1 MVLNSTTEEPITR
14 LRRHGRV
21 LFLPALAFIGVLV
34 AWGAVPPRLTETWQI
49 IAFWILSTAA
59 LFGLWIIPLLWWLG
73 NRVVITSR
81 RVSIYRGLLVRQR
94 QEILFS
100 RMHDVAVRQNAVQ
113 AIYGAGDLLINTGA
127 AEPVRLYDLPKA
139 NLVLSAMTE
148 LVDQQA
154 PLARQMG

>member
-1 MVLNSTTEEPITR
+1 MPS
-14 LRRHGRV
+14 
-21 LFLPALAFIGVLV
+21 
-34 AWGAVPPRLTETWQI
+34 RLTETWQVI
-49 IAFWILSTAA
+49 VFWILSTAA

-73 NRVVITSR
+73 NRVVITNR
-81 RVSIYRGLLVRQR
+81 RVSIYRGLIVRHR

-100 RMHDVAVRQNAVQ
+100 RMHDVTVRQNAVQ

-127 AEPVRLYDLPKA
+127 AEPVRLFDLPKA

-154 PLARQMG
+154 PLARQLG